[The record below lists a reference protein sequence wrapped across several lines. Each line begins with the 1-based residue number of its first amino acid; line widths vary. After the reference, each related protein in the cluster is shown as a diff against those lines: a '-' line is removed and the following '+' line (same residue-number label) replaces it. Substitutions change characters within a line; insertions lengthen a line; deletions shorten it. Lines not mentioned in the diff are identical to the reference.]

1 VLLPPPA
8 RRTPVLIGSNGPRML
23 GIALPHADAWNTW
36 FDGYGNTVSGFAD
49 LNAQIDAAAR
59 RAGRP
64 EGEIGRSACVLVS
77 LEERAGERRP
87 LPDSRPVTGDPE
99 VIARHLHG
107 LAEAG
112 ADEAIL
118 VLDPITER
126 SVRAIGRTLALL
138 DDGHRTA

>member
-1 VLLPPPA
+1 V
-8 RRTPVLIGSNGPRML
+8 
-23 GIALPHADAWNTW
+23 IAALAERADVACIE
-36 FDGYGNTVSGFAD
+36 GGEKHVSG
-49 LNAQIDAAAR
+49 QDATAGQ
-59 RAGRP
+59 GRP
-64 EGEIGRSACVLVS
+64 GDLASPLKVVFGDSKGGPAPGGRCCRPGCR
-77 LEERAGERRP
+77 ERQQP
-87 LPDSRPVTGDPE
+87 PE
-99 VIARHLHG
+99 VLARHLHG